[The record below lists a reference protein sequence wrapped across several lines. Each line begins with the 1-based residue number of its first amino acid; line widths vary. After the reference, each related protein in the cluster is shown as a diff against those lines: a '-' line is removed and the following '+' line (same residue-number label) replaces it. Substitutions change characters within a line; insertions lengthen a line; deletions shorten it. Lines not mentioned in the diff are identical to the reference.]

1 MLNAES
7 IKSFPAVAQGEQV
20 GLYPINLDKVQDGV
34 RFLTAGP
41 SFVKVSASRVTLF
54 RFLRRTETV
63 EGSGF
68 DPRPIGRSEYSW
80 SIIWTKP
87 K

>member
-1 MLNAES
+1 
-7 IKSFPAVAQGEQV
+7 
-20 GLYPINLDKVQDGV
+20 
-34 RFLTAGP
+34 
-41 SFVKVSASRVTLF
+41 VSASRVTLF

-80 SIIWTKP
+80 SIVWTKP